1 MDEGLVPQAF
11 NWIAVAIYSLILHTE
26 AGAGIRGSISTIL
39 ILERKL
45 VTFNQNWQ
53 NMNTFWDLVEAVNRP
68 PYGSHSVRELVQLLH
83 YYYIILQ
90 VACPYRKFFQ

>member
-1 MDEGLVPQAF
+1 V
-11 NWIAVAIYSLILHTE
+11 I
-26 AGAGIRGSISTIL
+26 
-39 ILERKL
+39 
-45 VTFNQNWQ
+45 FNQNWQ

-68 PYGSHSVRELVQLLH
+68 HGSHSVRELVQLLH

>member
-1 MDEGLVPQAF
+1 M
-11 NWIAVAIYSLILHTE
+11 
-26 AGAGIRGSISTIL
+26 
-39 ILERKL
+39 
-45 VTFNQNWQ
+45 TFNQNWQ

-90 VACPYRKFFQ
+90 ELVHIGNSFSNVG